1 MATNK
6 FYFTAYDAD
15 VEFFGKWLE
24 TLQVPFV
31 KEDKGE
37 GEAHFTINAE
47 SGEQTKNA
55 MTVMDFISDLEI
67 QQTEEAIALFNRQ
80 HPNRRI

>member
-1 MATNK
+1 MSTNK

-24 TLQVPFV
+24 SLNVPFT
-31 KEDKGE
+31 KEEKGE
-37 GEAHFTINAE
+37 GEGFFTINAE

-55 MTVMDFISDLEI
+55 MTVMDFISESEI

>member
-6 FYFTAYDAD
+6 FFFTAYDAD
-15 VEFFGKWLE
+15 VDFFSKWLE
-24 TLQVPFV
+24 SLQVPFV

-37 GEAHFTINAE
+37 GEAFFTIKAE

-55 MTVMDFISDLEI
+55 KIVVDFISEAEI
-67 QQTEEAIALFNRQ
+67 QQTEEAIAEFNRQ